1 MVAAVE
7 TMAWTGDVPWHGEG
21 VKVDANLTPK
31 EMMVAAGLDWSVS
44 KRPGYTI
51 DSPVYGDDSG
61 LIQTPNSNFIVRDTD
76 NSILG
81 HCGANYLP
89 VQNERIFDFFQKFAK
104 ETNVTMETA
113 GSLRGGKDIWA
124 LAKLNGGFELPGGD
138 EINDYLLFRQPH
150 EPGHKLLVRDTE
162 IRVVCNNTLQ
172 FALGKEAKGEFRMS
186 HIHDFNDDMAREA
199 AMAVGLMK
207 ETTAEFQQTAE
218 FLSKKKAQHST
229 VLEYVAR
236 IYQPAVYNEYIES
249 RTLKAD
255 GKKVGEITP
264 LRDEFSKFSNLVVD
278 ALEQSPGANLA
289 SAKGTWWGAV
299 NAVTYVEDHM
309 RTGENR
315 VYNALFGDSSKR
327 KTQALGLAVDY
338 AKAA

>member
-21 VKVDANLTPK
+21 VKVDPNLSPR

-51 DSPVYGDDSG
+51 DTPKYGDDSG
-61 LIQTPNSNFIVRDTD
+61 LMQTPSSNFIVRDSD

-81 HCGANYLP
+81 HCGNNYIP

-113 GSLRGGKDIWA
+113 GSLRNGKDIWA

-218 FLSKKKAQHST
+218 FLAKKKAQHSN
-229 VLEYVAR
+229 VLEYIAR
-236 IYQPAVYNEYIES
+236 IYQPAVYEEYEES
-249 RTLKAD
+249 RRLKAD
-255 GKKVGEITP
+255 GKKVGELTP

-278 ALEQSPGANLA
+278 ALEQSPGANLH

-299 NAVTYVEDHM
+299 NAVTYVEDHL
-309 RTGENR
+309 RTGENK

-327 KTQALGLAVDY
+327 KTQALELAVDY
-338 AKAA
+338 ARAA